1 MYMCGSWN
9 PIKFSWLFLSKVFRL
24 CLHHGLVEGSMEG
37 NQMKKEEEEENN
49 GLGKLIHIFGFP
61 LTFPVANPSRK

>member
-1 MYMCGSWN
+1 MCGSWKLE
-9 PIKFSWLFLSKVFRL
+9 PYYILMAFLIKSFRL

-37 NQMKKEEEEENN
+37 NQMKKEENN